1 MGDSGNPQ
9 MRELTLGVT
18 TAVSSV
24 GVRLVL
30 RSPRLRPQGP
40 VHSAA
45 PSPPPRS
52 HSWTDSSRHTVGASE
67 ADWLGPSPP
76 PLQWQPGEALADLQI
91 GKLRLGGMPAVHVEE
106 GWGRESR
113 NTAPL
118 SPSPTAAFLCNWAVV
133 LA

>member
-1 MGDSGNPQ
+1 MGDSGDPQ
-9 MRELTLGVT
+9 MPELTSEVT
-18 TAVSSV
+18 TGVSSV

-40 VHSAA
+40 VHSAE
-45 PSPPPRS
+45 PSPPPCS

-67 ADWLGPSPP
+67 ADGLGPNPL
-76 PLQWQPGEALADLQI
+76 PLQWQPGEALADLQM
-91 GKLRLGGMPAVHVEE
+91 GKLRLGGMPAVNVEE
-106 GWGRESR
+106 SWGRESR

-118 SPSPTAAFLCNWAVV
+118 SPSPTAASLCNWAVV